1 MKKSNKIMSLLLAF
15 AMVFSVVVPAFAE
28 GNAVDETDVQRK
40 DNFVFN
46 LANVKGDKNNGTLV
60 TLYKADVEKNGA
72 PVEVANNKDG
82 ENFKD
87 QLVVAKKAIE
97 EGLTYYLVFGD
108 SSAANLF
115 TQLQKDD
122 ANGYYVFK
130 AKADKELPE
139 TGKFVPAKS
148 NKDAKTEEVKIAD
161 LEKSNDSVFKYDKFV
176 KDEENYFEIIS
187 QDKNRNPVPNVT
199 FSIVNL
205 KNDGRKYLTDN
216 GKFQIGDAIK
226 DEYNN
231 LTTGKEG
238 VKAFTKDELSSLR
251 LYADMVGSEKK
262 VGIVVNHVL
271 VAVVDLTD
279 INSDY
284 RAKRAIIT
292 PVPEISELIVKVV
305 GLDRKVDNKNKK
317 ALKAIEGATVEL
329 LKNETEIFKQEKF
342 GKVLDTQKTD
352 ANGVAKFT
360 RPEISSFL
368 DVLYPQIVESTSVKV
383 NENTT
388 KDEVRTKFGYVTTA
402 LNMPNGIKV
411 NNVPN
416 YQVPKFVLLTADN
429 YKEENGVLTV
439 TVQLL
444 PADVSYNHRISGK
457 NRYAT
462 SVEVA
467 KKAFPEYD
475 GKKGLILASGDVY
488 ADALVANGLVGLKD
502 APLVLNGVSK
512 LDPSVKAYIK
522 DLKAKELKKVTIVGG
537 NGSVSGSVQKE
548 IEELGLTTERI
559 AGENRYDTS
568 AKVLQYFYKNPEY
581 RTNRG
586 LEAKTKEVFLTSGEN
601 FADALVASV
610 PAALYARPILLTA
623 KDNLPKVVKDAIENK
638 DYGISKVTV
647 VGGTGSVSDKVYG
660 SITISNI
667 ERLKGQNRQLTAMA
681 VAKEYFMHA
690 GEAIITNGQVYADAL
705 SAGQLAW
712 KKNAPILLSND
723 ANTISKELAQYLKD
737 SKMTEITLVGGT
749 STLTDSLDKQVYEAI
764 TDK

>member
-87 QLVVAKKAIE
+87 QLVVAKRAIE

-130 AKADKELPE
+130 AEADKELPE
-139 TGKFVPAKS
+139 TGKFIPAKS

-161 LEKSNDSVFKYDKFV
+161 LEKSNDPVFKYDKFV
-176 KDEENYFEIIS
+176 KDEEHYFEIIS

-205 KNDGRKYLTDN
+205 KNNGRKYLTDN
-216 GKFQIGDAIK
+216 GKFQIGNAIK

-238 VKAFTKDELSSLR
+238 VYGFTKEGLRSLR
-251 LYADMVGSEKK
+251 LYADMVGVERK

-279 INSDY
+279 IDSDY
-284 RAKRAIIT
+284 RAKQAIIT

-305 GLDRKVDNKNKK
+305 GLDRKLDNKDRK
-317 ALKAIEGATVEL
+317 APKAIEGATVEL

-368 DVLYPQIVESTSVKV
+368 DVLYPQIVESTKV
-383 NENTT
+383 DNTT
-388 KDEVRTKFGYVTTA
+388 TKEEVRTKFGYVTTA

-467 KKAFPEYD
+467 KKAFPEYK
-475 GKKGLILASGDVY
+475 GAKGLIIASGDVY

-512 LDPSVKAYIK
+512 LDPAVKDYIK
-522 DLKAKELKKVTIVGG
+522 SLSGLKDKSVTIVGG
-537 NGSVSGSVQKE
+537 NGSISGSVQKE
-548 IEELGLTTERI
+548 LEELGLTTERI
-559 AGENRYDTS
+559 AGTNRYDTS
-568 AKVLQYFYKNPEY
+568 VKVLQYFVKNKASY
-581 RTNRG
+581 NNRN
-586 LEAKTKEVFLTSGEN
+586 VFLTSGEN

-623 KDNLPKVVKDAIENK
+623 KDKLPMEVKEAFENEKFAIK
-638 DYGISKVTV
+638 KVTV
-647 VGGTGSVSDKVYG
+647 IGGTGSVSDKVYG
-660 SITISNI
+660 SINISDI
-667 ERLKGQNRQLTAMA
+667 ERLKGDNRQLTAMA